1 MNTMYARRSIAC
13 LLIAAFAGLTA
24 ACGSGGNGNGASG
37 NAGPSSGASAS
48 TVAGA
53 GSPTASASASSGNT
67 APAGSGASGTPGKLT
82 KATLVLN
89 WFAEPEH
96 GGNFAAVAKGFY
108 QDVGLDLT
116 IQNGGPQVSSSQ
128 IVASGKADFGIVN
141 GDDVLVARQE
151 GIPIVAIA
159 TAFQKSPQALFY
171 HKESGIKDFSDL
183 NGHKVYVAST
193 ASFWQYMKNKYKLD
207 RVQEM
212 KYTGSL
218 VNFVNDPNAVT
229 QGYITS
235 ETYTL
240 QQQGVDFDT
249 LLNADSGYNIYANV
263 YITTEKMIKEHPDLV
278 KAFVEATVKGW
289 DYYKDHYEEINPEI
303 QKMNPDMTLD
313 MMTFSAEQEKDFAF
327 GGDAATN
334 GTGTMSEARWAEVQQ
349 QLLDVGVLK
358 KAEPI
363 QNAFTTQ
370 FLPGANP

>member
-1 MNTMYARRSIAC
+1 MKNVLARRST
-13 LLIAAFAGLTA
+13 AFLQIVALTVLMA
-24 ACGSGGNGNGASG
+24 ACGSNGNNASES
-37 NAGPSSGASAS
+37 PSPSPGASAS
-48 TVAGA
+48 TEAGT
-53 GSPTASASASSGNT
+53 GSPAATASAGSSAPVDS
-67 APAGSGASGTPGKLT
+67 AASETPKDLV
-82 KATLVLN
+82 KSTLVLN

-108 QDVGLDLT
+108 KDAGLDLT
-116 IQNGGPQVSSSQ
+116 IQNGGPSVSSSQ
-128 IVASGKADFGIVN
+128 IVASGKADFGMVN
-141 GDDVLVARQE
+141 ADDVLVARQE

-193 ASFWQYMKNKYKLD
+193 ASFWQYMKNKFKLD
-207 RVQEM
+207 KVQEM

-240 QQQGVDFDT
+240 QQQGVDFGT
-249 LLNADSGYNIYANV
+249 LLNADSGYNIYAGV
-263 YITTEKMIKEHPDLV
+263 YITTEKMIKEHPDRV
-278 KAFVEATVKGW
+278 KTFVEATVKGW
-289 DYYKDHYEEINPEI
+289 DYYKDHSEEINPEI

-313 MMTFSAEQEKDFAF
+313 MMKFSAELEMDFAF

-334 GTGTMSEARWAEVQQ
+334 GTGTMSEARWTELQQ
-349 QLLDVGVLK
+349 QLLDVGLLK
-358 KAEPI
+358 KTEAI
-363 QNAFTTQ
+363 QNVFTTQ
-370 FLPGANP
+370 FLPGDKH

>member
-1 MNTMYARRSIAC
+1 MNTKYARRSICC

-24 ACGSGGNGNGASG
+24 ACGSSGGGSNASG
-37 NAGPSSGASAS
+37 SASPGSGAAAPSS
-48 TVAGA
+48 
-53 GSPTASASASSGNT
+53 ASASAGSA
-67 APAGSGASGTPGKLT
+67 APADGGASGTPGKLT

-108 QDVGLDLT
+108 QDAGLDLT

-128 IVASGKADFGIVN
+128 IVASGKADFGMVN

-193 ASFWQYMKNKYKLD
+193 ASFWQYMKNKFNLNK
-207 RVQEM
+207 VQEM

-240 QQQGVDFDT
+240 QQQGVDFGT

-289 DYYKDHYEEINPEI
+289 DYYRDHYEEINLEI
-303 QKMNPDMTLD
+303 QKMNPDMSLD
-313 MMTFSAEQEKDFAF
+313 MMKFSAEQEMDFAF
-327 GGDAATN
+327 GGDAATD

-349 QLLDVGVLK
+349 QMLDVGVLK